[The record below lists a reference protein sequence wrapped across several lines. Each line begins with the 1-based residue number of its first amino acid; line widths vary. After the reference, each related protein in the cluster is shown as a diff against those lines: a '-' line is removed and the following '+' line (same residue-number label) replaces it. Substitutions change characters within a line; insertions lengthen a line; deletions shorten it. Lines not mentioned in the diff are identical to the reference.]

1 MPLPNFDVQK
11 FLSSAKSF
19 FKKND
24 SVIGLDIGSAVLK
37 VVQVRKESGRAV
49 LETYGELSLGPYGG
63 LDVGRATNLP
73 PEKIAE
79 AVKDLFREAN
89 ITASSVSIALP
100 LSSTLLTFVD
110 FPSMDDDKL
119 AKMVPL
125 EARRY
130 IPVPISEVTLD
141 WMILPKS
148 AEDKEKE
155 KALEGGK
162 KSVVEKVSVM
172 IVAIHNQ
179 ILNKYQEVIAKTG
192 LLNPSFEIEVYST
205 IRSTLGH
212 DMSSVMM
219 LDMGAGI
226 TKVAMVEQGI
236 IKNVHMISRGSQEI
250 TVALSHSLNVSIT
263 QAEKMKREIGL
274 MGQDIDT
281 QKVSEIVESVVQYIF
296 MEANRILL
304 AYQTKNNKTV
314 SKIILTGG
322 GVLLKGL
329 PEYAKKWLEAEIVF
343 GDSFSKLEYPAFLS
357 PVLQE
362 AGPEFSVAIGL
373 ALKQLQENS

>member
-1 MPLPNFDVQK
+1 
-11 FLSSAKSF
+11 
-19 FKKND
+19 
-24 SVIGLDIGSAVLK
+24 
-37 VVQVRKESGRAV
+37 
-49 LETYGELSLGPYGG
+49 
-63 LDVGRATNLP
+63 
-73 PEKIAE
+73 
-79 AVKDLFREAN
+79 
-89 ITASSVSIALP
+89 
-100 LSSTLLTFVD
+100 
-110 FPSMDDDKL
+110 
-119 AKMVPL
+119 
-125 EARRY
+125 
-130 IPVPISEVTLD
+130 
-141 WMILPKS
+141 
-148 AEDKEKE
+148 
-155 KALEGGK
+155 
-162 KSVVEKVSVM
+162 
-172 IVAIHNQ
+172 
-179 ILNKYQEVIAKTG
+179 
-192 LLNPSFEIEVYST
+192 
-205 IRSTLGH
+205 
-212 DMSSVMM
+212 
-219 LDMGAGI
+219 
-226 TKVAMVEQGI
+226 
-236 IKNVHMISRGSQEI
+236 MISRGSQEI